1 VTQET
6 RTILLI
12 DGYNVINRVPELRTS
27 LEKGLEQARIR
38 LALQAATWN
47 RTHSAYEPLVV
58 FDGRDRNAGGSDQRL
73 AGVRCL
79 FSQVTHGGDE
89 EIIRLV
95 REYRANGADVV
106 VVSDDNKVMNNSRVH
121 GASVRPSAF
130 IMDTKAPTSWRA
142 VSRSRADAEKGLS
155 RKAASEIDQE
165 LKKKF
170 GI

>member
-1 VTQET
+1 MDPR

-12 DGYNVINRVPELRTS
+12 DGYNVINRVPKLRTS
-27 LEKGLEQARIR
+27 LEKGLEQARMG
-38 LALQAATWN
+38 LALQVATWN
-47 RTHSAYEPLVV
+47 RTHPAYEPIIV
-58 FDGRDRNAGGSDQRL
+58 FDGRDRNVDGTEQRL

-79 FSQVTHGGDE
+79 FSHVTHGGDE

-95 REYRANGADVV
+95 REYRARGADVM

-130 IMDTKAPTSWRA
+130 IMETKAPTPPRAASRGRA
-142 VSRSRADAEKGLS
+142 VVEKGID
-155 RKAASEIDQE
+155 RKAATEIDQE
-165 LKKKF
+165 LRKKF